1 MVDVQQPDYTALLEE
16 LASSPEEGPRV
27 LARAPSTFMF
37 VADLK
42 AIGCFVEQHCDL
54 SGGVE
59 VDSSI

>member
-37 VADLK
+37 VEDLK
-42 AIGCFVEQHCDL
+42 AIGCFVEQHCYRC
-54 SGGVE
+54 
-59 VDSSI
+59 